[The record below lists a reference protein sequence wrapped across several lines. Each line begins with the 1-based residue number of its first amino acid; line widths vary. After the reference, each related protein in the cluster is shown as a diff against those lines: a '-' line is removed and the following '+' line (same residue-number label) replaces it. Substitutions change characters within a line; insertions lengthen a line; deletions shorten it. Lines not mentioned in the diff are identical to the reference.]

1 MFDNQG
7 SILLAMLEFFLFFA
21 WIMCLFYIFGDIF
34 RSKDMGGGAKTFWVL
49 FVILIPWLGIL
60 VYLIARGKGMH
71 ERQLEQLKDVQQAQN
86 EYIKSVAGSS
96 STNAADQIASAK
108 GLLDSGTITQAEF
121 DKLKAKA
128 LAA

>member
-1 MFDNQG
+1 MQ
-7 SILLAMLEFFLFFA
+7 
-21 WIMCLFYIFGDIF
+21 
-34 RSKDMGGGAKTFWVL
+34 R
-49 FVILIPWLGIL
+49 
-60 VYLIARGKGMH
+60 
-71 ERQLEQLKDVQQAQN
+71 AQN

-128 LAA
+128 LAS